1 MNFVKINYVLNAFTP
16 VIMMDLL
23 FHSDD
28 LTPYSSASRIY
39 HIRLLSKRGAFFQG
53 FVEDL
58 RSIILRHE
66 VCSFHEFLVL
76 K

>member
-1 MNFVKINYVLNAFTP
+1 MKYP
-16 VIMMDLL
+16 
-23 FHSDD
+23 DD

-66 VCSFHEFLVL
+66 RGIRILKVPRGNIDSRNREFRISRITAQS
-76 K
+76 